1 MKLPATAHEAAGLLR
16 RREVSSLELTEAYL
30 ERIGALDERIGAF
43 LVLDQAG
50 ARRAARAADERL
62 ASGRADSLTGIP
74 WACKDVIST
83 QGIETTAGSRILKG
97 YLPPFDATVAARLS
111 NAGAVMLGKT
121 NCDEFAMGSSNEN
134 SAYGPVHNPADLSR
148 VPGGSSGGSAA
159 AVASEMA
166 LFALGTDTGGSVR
179 QPASLCG
186 VVGLRPSYGRVSRYG
201 VVAFSSSQD
210 QVGPL
215 TWDVHDCALVLNAI
229 AGDDPMDSTT
239 MDFSGEDFARELGQ
253 GIDGMRFGVPKE
265 YVVTG
270 TEPAVEAAI
279 HSAVREVERLGGTI
293 EEVSLPLTDV
303 ALAVYYV
310 ISPAEC
316 SANLARYDGVR
327 YGPRIVGADA
337 IETYRRTRGAGFGPE
352 VKRRIMLGTYALSAG
367 YYDAYYK
374 KAQQVRTLIKKEFD
388 EVLER
393 VDFLLTPTS
402 PTVAFP
408 LGAKTADPL
417 AMYLSDVDTL
427 PVNIAG
433 LPAISVPCGLSRGLP
448 IGLQIIGRAF
458 DEARLLRVA
467 HAYEQATPHHQWR
480 PPLEGTAA

>member
-1 MKLPATAHEAAGLLR
+1 MKLPATAHEASGLLR
-16 RREVSSLELTEAYL
+16 RREISSVELTDAFL
-30 ERIGALDERIGAF
+30 ERIGALDEHIGAY
-43 LVLDQAG
+43 LAVDAPG
-50 ARRAARAADERL
+50 ARQAARVADERL
-62 ASGRADSLTGIP
+62 ASGHADALTGIP

-83 QGIETTAGSRILKG
+83 AGLETTAGSRILKG
-97 YLPPFDATVAARLS
+97 YLPPFDATVVQRLKA
-111 NAGAVMLGKT
+111 AGAVMLGKT

-159 AVASEMA
+159 AVAAEMA
-166 LFALGTDTGGSVR
+166 IFALGTDTGGSVR

-201 VVAFSSSQD
+201 IVAFSSSQD

-239 MDFSGEDFARELGQ
+239 VSMPEDFARELGQ
-253 GIDGMRFGVPKE
+253 DIAGMRFGVPKE
-265 YVVTG
+265 YVVEG
-270 TEPAVEAAI
+270 TEPAIEAAI
-279 HSAVREVERLGGTI
+279 RAGVREIERLGGAV
-293 EEVSLPLTDV
+293 EEVSLPLSDV

-327 YGPRIVGADA
+327 FGPRVVGVDA
-337 IETYRRTRGAGFGPE
+337 IDTYRRTRGAGFGAE

-388 EVLER
+388 DVLAR

-402 PTVAFP
+402 PTVAFE

-467 HAYEQATPHHQWR
+467 YAYEQATPHHVWR
-480 PPLEGTAA
+480 PRMDGVAA